1 MAGSLLH
8 QPSLLYQRVARS
20 VVRSPAVR
28 SGTERLLG
36 CSSER
41 QEMSGTP
48 LKMGVGSHAKEEEEE
63 HDKTLGKGFCGLVAF
78 LAFFLVVIFM
88 SAGAVEQIED
98 ELRSEALGY
107 RRGPVVRALFRND
120 DLVEGL
126 VAMRA
131 SASRPHSP
139 TKVVIGLAFKD
150 TAPVG
155 EYSWSVASECRPG
168 AGTDLTLRHGALLNE
183 AGPSA
188 RVVYDG
194 NLPLAGEE
202 SIVGKQLV
210 LSGPRGALACAL
222 IDFTTG
228 DARYISML
236 AGGTRGPACEGDGG
250 AVASTNFLATR
261 AGLRVLAEGGN
272 AADAAVAVQ
281 LMLGVSQPESNGI
294 GGGCFILL
302 YNATTKEVQTIDGRE
317 EAPARFHPNVFCADS
332 TCGTDPECSSCPT
345 GPLGFSERFT
355 GGLAVGV
362 PGTFAAAARLNEEH
376 GTKTISELARPAI
389 ETARGGITMT
399 NHLYN
404 AIRGS
409 VSRLELWPASA
420 ELYLSANSARAELR
434 TDGNSGNVVG
444 VVTLTET
451 SAATEVKYNIQGLE
465 PYSTYRLMIHE
476 ASDYS
481 NGCTSTGAPVNESDL
496 GTIQADM
503 FGVAE
508 GTFDSSVHVNGNASA
523 LGKAVV
529 LDSAAGAL
537 GRVMCGTV
545 QRKPVADPGENWYN
559 PDLAATYELLGET
572 GAEEFYEGSLAHE
585 IVSAVQGAVN
595 PVSKRGGLM
604 DYADISGYRAVKRA
618 PTHVHFEG
626 PNEEDYELY
635 GMGMP
640 SSGGATMAMVRAC
653 LQTCASSHTLSEVC
667 AIESCKSSRADIQP
681 ARSSAEE
688 R

>member
-1 MAGSLLH
+1 
-8 QPSLLYQRVARS
+8 
-20 VVRSPAVR
+20 
-28 SGTERLLG
+28 
-36 CSSER
+36 
-41 QEMSGTP
+41 MSGTP
-48 LKMGVGSHAKEEEEE
+48 LKMSVGGHGQAEEQE

-78 LAFFLVVIFM
+78 LGFFMVVIFV

-107 RRGPVVRALFRND
+107 RLGPVVRALFRD
-120 DLVEGL
+120 DEVVEGL

-131 SASRPHSP
+131 SASHPHAP
-139 TKVVIGLAFKD
+139 TKVVVGLVFKE
-150 TAPVG
+150 TAPAG
-155 EYSWSVASECRPG
+155 EYTWSVASECRPG
-168 AGTDLTLRHGALLNE
+168 AGIDLTLRHGALLNE

-194 NLPLAGEE
+194 NLPLVGKD
-202 SIVGKQLV
+202 SVVGKQLV
-210 LSGPRGALACAL
+210 LSGPHGALACAL
-222 IDFTTG
+222 IDFTTA
-228 DARYISML
+228 DARQISLL

-294 GGGCFILL
+294 GGGCFIVL

-332 TCGTDPECSSCPT
+332 TCGTDPDCSSCPT
-345 GPLGFSERFT
+345 GALGFSERFT

-376 GTKTISELARPAI
+376 GTKTMSELAGPAI

-409 VSRLELWPASA
+409 VKRLELWPASA

-434 TDGNSGNVVG
+434 TDGKSGDVVG
-444 VVTLTET
+444 VVTLTEK
-451 SAATEVKYNIQGLE
+451 SAALTEIEYSIRGLE
-465 PYSTYRLMIHE
+465 PHSTHNLRVHE

-481 NGCTSTGAPVNESDL
+481 SGCTSTGAAVNPSDR
-496 GTIQADM
+496 GNIQADM

-508 GTFDSSVHVNGNASA
+508 GRFDSSVHVNGDASV
-523 LGKAVV
+523 LGQAVV
-529 LDSAAGAL
+529 LQNSAGVL

-559 PDLAATYELLGET
+559 PDLGATYELLGER
-572 GAEEFYEGSLAHE
+572 GVDEFYEGSLARE
-585 IVSAVQGAVN
+585 IVSAVQDAVN
-595 PVSKRGGLM
+595 PVSNRGGVM

-626 PNEEDYELY
+626 PNDEDYELY

-640 SSGGATMAMVRAC
+640 SSGGATMAMVRSC
-653 LQTCASSHTLSEVC
+653 WPSMHTFSYRPFAFC
-667 AIESCKSSRADIQP
+667 IMFY
-681 ARSSAEE
+681 
-688 R
+688 